1 MCGPCQLV
9 PRCTPGV
16 WPPRARTAWWRYR
29 RRPTGG
35 QEAVWSLSGTPT
47 ARGRGARQG
56 GRGGDL
62 PKWRGINE
70 GHGAWTGD
78 GVPSPV
84 RSSGGRHRRGTVL
97 QHRGMEG
104 EVRCTENQIH
114 SPRRSSSPRRGRFWW
129 RRLQLQ
135 RGGGSSTTGLD
146 KR

>member
-1 MCGPCQLV
+1 
-9 PRCTPGV
+9 V
-16 WPPRARTAWWRYR
+16 WPVPASAAVHSRRVATARTDRVVALPATAYR
-29 RRPTGG
+29 WTGG
-35 QEAVWSLSGTPT
+35 GVVSEWNTDSE
-47 ARGRGARQG
+47 GRGARQG

-84 RSSGGRHRRGTVL
+84 RSSGGHHRRGTVL